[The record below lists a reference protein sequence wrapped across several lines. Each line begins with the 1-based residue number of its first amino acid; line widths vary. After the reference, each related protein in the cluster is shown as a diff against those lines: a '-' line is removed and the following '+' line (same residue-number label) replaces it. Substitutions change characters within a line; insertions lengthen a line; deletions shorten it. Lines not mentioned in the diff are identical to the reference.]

1 MLVGSDP
8 NQIIERRLQGAGC
21 HVVRVNDSITAI
33 DQARHEY
40 FDVAV
45 LVSSG
50 PLINVAETIFNLRD
64 INRSME
70 IIIVVER
77 MGKDS
82 SRFLRPL
89 LQHPIERTRILTRRQ
104 LQKHLHAS
112 TTPSPP
118 GKAV

>member
-8 NQIIERRLQGAGC
+8 NQIIERRLRGAGC
-21 HVVRVNDSITAI
+21 HVVRMNDSITAI

-40 FDVAV
+40 FDVTV

-70 IIIVVER
+70 IIIVVDR
-77 MGKDS
+77 MGKES
-82 SRFLRPL
+82 TRFLRPL

-104 LQKHLHAS
+104 LQKHLQAS